1 MKRRGYSVAMGL
13 VVSLIL
19 IAVGAILVWGV
30 NAESTDF
37 NVDAVGVILM
47 IVGFVAFIL
56 SMMMW
61 RSFWGPGAFTSRRT
75 YVEGGGR
82 RSAGCRSVR
91 RRTPPRRPRGRG
103 RRPATRRAA
112 SSLTAHRTS
121 RPFGLTTN
129 QRPPNSFTFWHFTS
143 RGPSCA

>member
-1 MKRRGYSVAMGL
+1 MGL

-47 IVGFVAFIL
+47 IVGFISFLL

-61 RSFWGPGAFTSRRT
+61 RSFWGPGAFMSRRST
-75 YVEGGGR
+75 YVDGATAPPVADPYAREGT
-82 RSAGCRSVR
+82 
-91 RRTPPRRPRGRG
+91 RRTVVEEDDVAGPPPG
-103 RRPATRRAA
+103 A
-112 SSLTAHRTS
+112 
-121 RPFGLTTN
+121 
-129 QRPPNSFTFWHFTS
+129 PP
-143 RGPSCA
+143 PP